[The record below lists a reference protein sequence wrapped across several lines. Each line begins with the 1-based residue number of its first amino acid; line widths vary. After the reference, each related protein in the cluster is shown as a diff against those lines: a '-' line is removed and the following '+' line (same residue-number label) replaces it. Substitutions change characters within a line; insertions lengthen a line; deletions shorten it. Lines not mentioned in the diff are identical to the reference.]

1 MLCYCGKKILD
12 SFNSL
17 QKLSIFIS
25 RLVKIKCKNAAVFQ
39 RHFSNSRF
47 FLIFSTSHFDE
58 LRRKKKAS
66 WFSKTICG
74 NHIV

>member
-25 RLVKIKCKNAAVFQ
+25 RLVKIKCKNAAIFQ
-39 RHFSNSRF
+39 RYFSNSRF

-58 LRRKKKAS
+58 LRRKKKGS

-74 NHIV
+74 NHVV